1 MFLLEDKCKKVF
13 DIAFVVDASD
23 SIGRANW
30 FHKKQFIKRIL
41 SSFKIR
47 QDGVRVAVIVYST
60 EAEVI
65 LKFNT
70 LKGGD
75 LNEDQVLKKI
85 ELMEWRKG
93 FTFIDKALEL
103 ADREVFVTS
112 AGMRT
117 DVKKVRKLNQ
127 LCKHHLVS
135 IQDF

>member
-1 MFLLEDKCKKVF
+1 MNVLLEDKCKKVL

-30 FHKKQFIKRIL
+30 FLKKQFIKRIL
-41 SSFKIR
+41 SSFRIR
-47 QDGVRVAVIVYST
+47 QDGVRVALVIYSS

-70 LKGGD
+70 LKGRD
-75 LNEDQVLKKI
+75 LNEDQVSKKI

-93 FTFIDKALEL
+93 FTFIDKALQL
-103 ADREVFVTS
+103 ADKEIFVTS

-117 DVKKVRKLNQ
+117 DVQKVQ
-127 LCKHHLVS
+127 
-135 IQDF
+135 II